1 MPRIKVAVPDQFLF
15 SMERTVGLRDL
26 NYAKHLDS
34 VSMVNILHE
43 ARLQFLAS
51 LGFTEANIFGLG
63 MVVTDLAVDYRS
75 ESFANDRL
83 IIDVGVSTFNRY
95 GFDIGIQVTN
105 SALETVVCNAKIG
118 VVFFDFDQHE
128 ITQVPVAFK
137 TLLGHTEI
145 QEIQEV
151 QVA

>member
-15 SMERTVGLRDL
+15 SIEHTVGLSDV

-51 LGFTEANIFGLG
+51 LGFTESNIFGLG

-95 GFDIGIQVTN
+95 GFDIGMQITN
-105 SALETVVCNAKIG
+105 SALETIVCNAKIG

-128 ITQVPVAFK
+128 ITPIPVAFK
-137 TLLGHTEI
+137 TMLGHP
-145 QEIQEV
+145 EIQEV
-151 QVA
+151 QEVQVA